1 MRPTKIIETSE
12 RRNSGLHSAD
22 FYSIQ
27 KQIGSI
33 PFGYLLSSGLQHSN
47 FDN

>member
-1 MRPTKIIETSE
+1 MRTTKFIETSE

-33 PFGYLLSSGLQHSN
+33 PFGNLLSSGLQHSN
-47 FDN
+47 FEN

>member
-1 MRPTKIIETSE
+1 MRPTKIVETSE

-33 PFGYLLSSGLQHSN
+33 PFGNLLSSGFQDSN
-47 FDN
+47 SEN

>member
-33 PFGYLLSSGLQHSN
+33 PFGNLLSSGLQHSN
-47 FDN
+47 FEY